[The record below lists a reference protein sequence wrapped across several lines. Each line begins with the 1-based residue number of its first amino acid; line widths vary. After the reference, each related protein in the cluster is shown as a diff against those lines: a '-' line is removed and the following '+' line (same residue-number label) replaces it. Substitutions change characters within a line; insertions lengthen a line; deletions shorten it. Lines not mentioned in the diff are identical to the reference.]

1 MRNCSGTFKRHHA
14 VPTSA
19 EMGVNAHVASCTRQA
34 LVLAE
39 WYVLLRRQVDVF
51 FSKTK
56 VNDMD
61 NMLLPV

>member
-1 MRNCSGTFKRHHA
+1 
-14 VPTSA
+14 
-19 EMGVNAHVASCTRQA
+19 MGVNAHVASCTRQA

-51 FSKTK
+51 FSKTE

-61 NMLLPV
+61 NMLLPVWVSSNQEVLRLDVAVD